1 MSSLILDDLI
11 ANLCLAIAVFIILFN
26 QTSIFSFGLLVAYLM
41 RKLEL
46 SAKEGYNL
54 YKIGLQQHEM
64 FLDLK
69 SLNLDAAH
77 AFMPFEDLS
86 KYYEN
91 LFNEGHSF
99 VISHHNK
106 TKEA

>member
-1 MSSLILDDLI
+1 MH
-11 ANLCLAIAVFIILFN
+11 
-26 QTSIFSFGLLVAYLM
+26 
-41 RKLEL
+41 KLEL

-69 SLNLDAAH
+69 SLNLDVAH

-99 VISHHNK
+99 IISHHNK
-106 TKEA
+106 IKEA